1 MNLLS
6 FIKKDGCECLNGS
19 DDCHVLSV
27 LTKGPEEFVESDVDE
42 EVPPEMLLTGLNT
55 R

>member
-6 FIKKDGCECLNGS
+6 FIDKDGCECLNGR
-19 DDCHVLSV
+19 DDCHVLSM
-27 LTKGPEEFVESDVDE
+27 LTKGPEFVESEDDE
-42 EVPPEMLLTGLNT
+42 EVPPETLLTGLIT